1 MPTNPLDAYQSVEK
15 ATLTGRDL
23 EASVLNRAAARL
35 AVVQQHWDAPDRET
49 ELDEALRY
57 NQRLWTLFQSELVSE
72 GNPLPTDV
80 KRNLLSLS
88 AYIDKR
94 TFEIMSYPEPGKLD
108 ILININKN
116 IASGLLGESG
126 DTAIAA

>member
-1 MPTNPLDAYQSVEK
+1 MPNNPLDAYQSVEK

-35 AVVQQHWDAPDRET
+35 AGVQQHWNAPDRDT

-57 NQRLWTLFQSELVSE
+57 NQRLWTLFQSELASE
-72 GNPLPTDV
+72 GNPLPSEV

-88 AYIDKR
+88 AYVDKR
-94 TFEIMSYPEPGKLD
+94 TFDIMSYPEPGKLD

-116 IASGLLGESG
+116 IASGLLGEAG
-126 DTAIAA
+126 GTAAA